1 MVLASRSWELFRFQ
15 IEEKTR
21 ELLQRNE
28 ILNTEVQILR
38 QEKRTLDAILQSVTV
53 QRDMLK
59 SALESGQGDA
69 ERDDVIPT
77 TAQPPVTSTP
87 SGVSPTG
94 GSSFTL

>member
-1 MVLASRSWELFRFQ
+1 M
-15 IEEKTR
+15 
-21 ELLQRNE
+21 
-28 ILNTEVQILR
+28 NTEVQILR

>member
-1 MVLASRSWELFRFQ
+1 MVLASRSSELFWFQ

>member
-1 MVLASRSWELFRFQ
+1 MVLASRSSELFRFQ